1 MDKEKYIQGVK
12 NVISDSSK
20 FIPLKIPP
28 EDYINYIVNVEK
40 KFRKLFNNL
49 YDNNKISKDELLKIC
64 PVGSRPGI
72 LYGNPKV
79 HKPVVDNMPKFRP
92 ILSAINTPGYNLAKF
107 LIPILEP
114 LTHNEFTVKDSF
126 SFAKEITKYDSSL
139 FMASLDVESLFT
151 NIPLKETINN
161 CVNDLHNKNLYNGK
175 LNKSDLF
182 KLMETATSES
192 SFIFDFLLY
201 KQIDGVAM
209 GSPLGPTLA
218 NAFLCHYEK
227 EWLDNCPSHFKPIV
241 YRRYVDDIFV
251 LFSSKEHLQ
260 PFVDYMNKQHRC
272 IKFTSETE
280 KNNTFSFLDINIT
293 RQNNQ
298 LKTSAYRKP
307 TFSGV
312 FTHYES
318 YIDQSYKKSLIFT
331 LLSRC
336 YSICSDYTLFH
347 LEVEKLREIL
357 KKNSYPSGIIEVSI
371 RTFLN
376 RLYVPK
382 QVHLTAPKKELLI
395 ILPFLGTM
403 SSNLKRK
410 LQTSIR
416 NSLPQCNIK
425 IILKSTKRLSAL
437 FRFKDVIPKELR
449 SHLVY
454 KFSCSSCNA
463 TYYGKTER
471 HLNVRSGEHI
481 GLSPLTGN
489 RVACKPSA
497 ISDHLL
503 LHEHNNSSFND
514 FSILCCENN
523 AFKLSLRESI
533 LIKRDSPEL
542 NRNVSSMPLLLFN

>member
-1 MDKEKYIQGVK
+1 M
-12 NVISDSSK
+12 
-20 FIPLKIPP
+20 
-28 EDYINYIVNVEK
+28 
-40 KFRKLFNNL
+40 
-49 YDNNKISKDELLKIC
+49 
-64 PVGSRPGI
+64 
-72 LYGNPKV
+72 
-79 HKPVVDNMPKFRP
+79 
-92 ILSAINTPGYNLAKF
+92 
-107 LIPILEP
+107 IPILEP

-139 FMASLDVESLFT
+139 FMASLDVELLFT
-151 NIPLKETINN
+151 NIPLKEAINN
-161 CVNDLHNKNLYNGK
+161 CVSDLHNKNLYNGK

-182 KLMETATSES
+182 KLLETATSES
-192 SFIFDFLLY
+192 SFIFDFLLC

-218 NAFLCHYEK
+218 NAFLCHYKK

-298 LKTSAYRKP
+298 FKTSVYRKS

-318 YIDQSYKKSLIFT
+318 YVDQSYKKSLIFT
-331 LLSRC
+331 LLFRC
-336 YSICSDYTLFH
+336 YSLCSDYTLFH
-347 LEVEKLREIL
+347 LEVEKLREIF
-357 KKNSYPSGIIEVSI
+357 KKNSYPSSIIELSI

-382 QVHLTAPKKELLI
+382 QVYSTAPKKDLLI

-403 SSNLKRK
+403 SSNFKRK

-425 IILKSTKRLSAL
+425 VILKSTNHLSSL

-471 HLNVRSGEHI
+471 HLNVRSGEHA

-489 RVACKPSA
+489 KVACKPSA

-503 LHEHNNSSFND
+503 LHEDNNSSFNN
-514 FSILCCENN
+514 FSILCCENSTGML
-523 AFKLSLRESI
+523 AQCRFCYSI
-533 LIKRDSPEL
+533 NYCITTMEYR
-542 NRNVSSMPLLLFN
+542 

>member
-1 MDKEKYIQGVK
+1 
-12 NVISDSSK
+12 
-20 FIPLKIPP
+20 
-28 EDYINYIVNVEK
+28 
-40 KFRKLFNNL
+40 
-49 YDNNKISKDELLKIC
+49 
-64 PVGSRPGI
+64 
-72 LYGNPKV
+72 
-79 HKPVVDNMPKFRP
+79 MPIFRP
-92 ILSAINTPGYNLAKF
+92 IVSAINTPGYNLAKF
-107 LIPILEP
+107 LIHILEP
-114 LTHNEFTVKDSF
+114 LTDNEFTVKDSF

-161 CVNDLHNKNLYNGK
+161 CVSDLHNKNLYNGK

-182 KLMETATSES
+182 KLLETATSES

-280 KNNTFSFLDINIT
+280 QNNTFSFLDINIT

-298 LKTSAYRKP
+298 LKTSVYRKP

-331 LLSRC
+331 LLFRC
-336 YSICSDYTLFH
+336 YSLCSDYTLFH

-357 KKNSYPSGIIEVSI
+357 KKNSYPSSIIELSI

-382 QVHLTAPKKELLI
+382 QVYSTAPKKELLI

-403 SSNLKRK
+403 SSNLKRNYK
-410 LQTSIR
+410 LPSEI
-416 NSLPQCNIK
+416 
-425 IILKSTKRLSAL
+425 
-437 FRFKDVIPKELR
+437 
-449 SHLVY
+449 HY
-454 KFSCSSCNA
+454 HNA
-463 TYYGKTER
+463 TLK
-471 HLNVRSGEHI
+471 
-481 GLSPLTGN
+481 
-489 RVACKPSA
+489 
-497 ISDHLL
+497 
-503 LHEHNNSSFND
+503 
-514 FSILCCENN
+514 
-523 AFKLSLRESI
+523 
-533 LIKRDSPEL
+533 
-542 NRNVSSMPLLLFN
+542 